1 MCNDLKNDTPR
12 PIEDGVARAPTAED
26 PEATSGVDLLVDASL
41 CMKMQGL
48 VLINA
53 TIFTI

>member
-26 PEATSGVDLLVDASL
+26 PEATSGVGLLVDTGS
-41 CMKMQGL
+41 CMKVQGL
-48 VLINA
+48 LLINA

>member
-12 PIEDGVARAPTAED
+12 PIEDGVARALAAED

-48 VLINA
+48 LLINGGYFS
-53 TIFTI
+53 I

>member
-26 PEATSGVDLLVDASL
+26 PEATSGVGLLVDTGS
-41 CMKMQGL
+41 CMKMRGL
-48 VLINA
+48 LLINGGYFS
-53 TIFTI
+53 I